1 MGFTRSITDISV
13 HQKLGD
19 YPNQDN
25 GLTPEELKKRYDLPA
40 EQLQKDLNKLEDELE
55 AMSGAGNVGAMP
67 LDDEDESP
75 NNIQAKME
83 YLKKEIQ
90 NTVLGGIPD
99 GTVTEAK
106 IETNFANKI
115 AKKDGELQTGLN
127 SEKLGGSTKDE
138 ILNAAGSFSNV
149 QATTISGKLTA
160 SLNTWQK
167 CIKSEEL
174 EFELNNLRYF
184 LIRMNVLSSTFD
196 KNYENLFIYDA
207 GLGIV
212 TPVAASIVDIEGAN
226 FNSISPKVYRVSG
239 PSSGSMNRGVGLA
252 FTSREMGKINIQV
265 ALYNMTSGG
274 FQGEEN
280 ATVQIDIS
288 SFLSKIQEV

>member
-90 NTVLGGIPD
+90 NTALGGIPD

-127 SEKLGGSTKDE
+127 SEKLGGSTKEE
-138 ILNAAGSFSNV
+138 ILNSAGSFSNV

-160 SLNTWQK
+160 LLNTWEK

-184 LIRMNVLSSTFD
+184 LIRINVLSSTFN

-207 GLGIV
+207 SLGIV
-212 TPVAASIVDIEGAN
+212 TPFAASIVDIEGVN

-239 PSSGSMNRGVGLA
+239 PSSGSMNMGVGLA

-274 FQGEEN
+274 FQDEGN